1 MAINLQP
8 TVSEHASA
16 NTSEKVATETQASRN
31 AKRAEA
37 VIDCDIHNA
46 PANDKVLY
54 KYMSKRWQDY
64 HATFGNRGHTGGIY
78 TRAVPNAAR
87 HDAWPPTGEPPGS
100 NLDFLR
106 HQLLDFWQLE
116 YGILNPLYGAGGQL
130 NLEYGAALSRALND
144 WQLAEWT
151 EPEPRLKASIIVPY
165 EDGDLSAA
173 EIHRAAQLPN
183 FVQVLLIVRTA
194 EPLGRRKYWKIYEA
208 ACEHN
213 LPIGIH
219 FGGAGGG
226 PITGGGWPSH
236 YIEDHGGMPQAFQAQ
251 VASLVFEGVFE
262 QFPSLRIILIEGG
275 FAWLPPLAWRMDA
288 SWRKLRAEVPAL
300 KRLPSE
306 YIHEHFWLTTQPME
320 EPPKREYFHQL
331 LEQLDAADRLMFAT
345 DYPHWDFDA
354 PDRAFPIQLERTL
367 RDKIMAGNARSLYN
381 LPPRIGPTVE

>member
-1 MAINLQP
+1 MALNLQAAP
-8 TVSEHASA
+8 VEKQQLHA
-16 NTSEKVATETQASRN
+16 AS
-31 AKRAEA
+31 KSVEA

-46 PANDKVLY
+46 PATDRVLY
-54 KYMSKRWQDY
+54 KYLPKRWQEY
-64 HATFGNRGHTGGIY
+64 HTMIGNRGHTGGIY

-87 HDAWPPTGEPPGS
+87 HDSWPPTGEPPGS

-106 HQLLDFWQLE
+106 EQLLDRWQLE
-116 YGILNPLYGAGGQL
+116 YGILNPLYGAGGML

-165 EDGDLSAA
+165 EDAELTAA
-173 EIHRAAQLPN
+173 EIHRAAALPG
-183 FVQVLLIVRTA
+183 FVQILMVVRTA
-194 EPLGRRKYWKIYEA
+194 EPLGRRRYWKMYEA

-251 VASLVFEGVFE
+251 VTSLVCEGVFE
-262 QFPSLRIILIEGG
+262 QFPTLRIVLIEGG
-275 FAWLPPLAWRMDA
+275 FAWLPSLAWRLDH

-300 KRLPSE
+300 KRAPSE
-306 YIHEHFWLTTQPME
+306 YIHDHFWLTTQPME
-320 EPPKREYFHQL
+320 EPPQRHYFQQL
-331 LEQLDAADRLMFAT
+331 LDQLDANDRLMFAT

-367 RDKIMAGNARSLYN
+367 KQKIMAGNARQLYN
-381 LPPRIGPTVE
+381 LPAASA

>member
-1 MAINLQP
+1 MAVDLQTAIAEQEVP
-8 TVSEHASA
+8 SI
-16 NTSEKVATETQASRN
+16 QASRS
-31 AKRAEA
+31 KKSAEA
-37 VIDCDIHNA
+37 VIDCDIHTA

-54 KYMSKRWQDY
+54 KYLSQRWQEH
-64 HATFGNRGHTGGIY
+64 HASIGNRGHTGGLY

-87 HDAWPPTGEPPGS
+87 HDAWPPNGGPPGS
-100 NLDFLR
+100 DLDFLR
-106 HQLLDFWQLE
+106 AQLLDHWQLE

-130 NLEYGAALSRALND
+130 NLEYGAALSSALND
-144 WQLAEWT
+144 WQVAEWT
-151 EPEPRLKASIIVPY
+151 EPEPRLKGSIIVPY
-165 EDGDLSAA
+165 EDGELSAA
-173 EIHRAAQLPN
+173 EIHRVGDHPD

-251 VASLVFEGVFE
+251 VASLVCEGVFE
-262 QFPSLRIILIEGG
+262 HFPTLRVVLIEGG
-275 FAWLPPLAWRMDA
+275 FAWLPSLAWRLDQ
-288 SWRKLRAEVPAL
+288 SWRKLHAEVPYL
-300 KRLPSE
+300 KRAPSE
-306 YIHEHFWLTTQPME
+306 YIHDHFWLTTQPME
-320 EPPKREYFHQL
+320 EPPQRRYFQQL
-331 LEQLDAADRLMFAT
+331 MQQLDADDRLMFAT

-367 RDKIMAGNARSLYN
+367 KQKIMAGNARKLYN
-381 LPPRIGPTVE
+381 LAPAAS

>member
-1 MAINLQP
+1 MAVHL
-8 TVSEHASA
+8 EHAVAESA
-16 NTSEKVATETQASRN
+16 IAEREEAVRTTKSV
-31 AKRAEA
+31 EA

-46 PANDKVLY
+46 PASDKVLY
-54 KYMSKRWQDY
+54 KYLPKRWQEY
-64 HATFGNRGHTGGIY
+64 HAIIGSRGHVGGIY

-87 HDAWPPTGEPPGS
+87 RDAWPPTGEPPGS

-106 HQLLDFWQLE
+106 EQLLDYWQLE

-130 NLEYGAALSRALND
+130 NLEFGAALSQALND

-173 EIHRAAQLPN
+173 EIHRAARMPN
-183 FVQVLLIVRTA
+183 FVQVLLIARTA

-226 PITGGGWPSH
+226 PTTGAGWPSH

-251 VASLVFEGVFE
+251 VASLICEGIFEH
-262 QFPSLRIILIEGG
+262 FPTLRVVLIEGG
-275 FAWLPPLAWRMDA
+275 FAWLPSLAWRLDH
-288 SWRKLRAEVPAL
+288 SWRKLRVEVPYL
-300 KRLPSE
+300 KRAPSE
-306 YIHEHFWLTTQPME
+306 YIHDHFWLTTQPME
-320 EPPKREYFHQL
+320 EPPKRHYFQQL
-331 LEQLDAADRLMFAT
+331 LQHLDADDRLMFAT

-354 PDRAFPIQLERTL
+354 PDRAFPIQLDRAL
-367 RDKIMAGNARSLYN
+367 KQKIMAGNARKLYN
-381 LPPRIGPTVE
+381 LEPRFSAN